1 MKMSTTC
8 TFILME
14 TKSFLYE
21 VFCTST
27 RSEKEAKGNSE
38 VKVLSLHLR
47 QVAHEAGAYP
57 SFCSMKQLGVFL
69 LSPGWDASP
78 SQGYPPTLNSPVPTY
93 TPEWR
98 EAL

>member
-1 MKMSTTC
+1 MKMSATC

-21 VFCTST
+21 TFCTST
-27 RSEKEAKGNSE
+27 RSVKEDNSNSE
-38 VKVLSLHLR
+38 VEVLSLHTS
-47 QVAHEAGAYP
+47 QVAHQAGGYP
-57 SFCSMKQLGVFL
+57 SFCSTKQLGVFL

-78 SQGYPPTLNSPVPTY
+78 SQGYPPSLNLPVPMY